1 MSEVD
6 IFKGNSLIGSDL
18 MKELLETNKKLMGN
32 GGGMPRISIRGGR
45 FRLIEGGEQVS
56 VSKSD
61 TMNIMVIEAG
71 NISRTYYEGSY
82 DADNP
87 SAPKCWSVDTRTP
100 APEVAAEDR
109 MASRCADCPMN
120 VKGSGQGNSRA
131 CRFSQR
137 LAVMLEGDTEK
148 VYQMSLPATSL
159 FGEGQGKNMP
169 LQSYVKFLHARS
181 APIQAVMTQMQ
192 FDEDSET
199 PKLFFSPAR
208 ALNEDEVQA
217 LIEKRGTQEVQD
229 AITLTVSQADGK
241 QAKRDGEVGDDE
253 VDINDPKPK
262 TKPKPKKEAK
272 KPELDEQP
280 EDEQEEVEEE
290 EIEEPKKRARKTK
303 AAEVEDEDEGDDK
316 LASVLSDWDD
326 D

>member
-1 MSEVD
+1 MSDVD
-6 IFKGNSLIGSDL
+6 IFKGGNSLISGDL
-18 MKELLETNKKLMGN
+18 MKELLETNKKLMGS
-32 GGGMPRISIRGGR
+32 GGGMPRVSIRGGR

-71 NISRTYYEGSY
+71 NISRTYYEGAY
-82 DADNP
+82 DPENP
-87 SAPKCWSVDTRTP
+87 TAPKCWSLDTRTP
-100 APEVAAEDR
+100 APEVDDENR
-109 MASRCADCPMN
+109 MSSRCADCPMN

-137 LAVMLEGDTEK
+137 LAVMLEGDMDK

-159 FGEGQGKNMP
+159 FGEAQGKNMP
-169 LQSYVKFLHARS
+169 LQAYVKFLHARN

-208 ALNEDEVQA
+208 ALNEDEVQT
-217 LIEKRGTQEVQD
+217 LIEKRGTDEVNS
-229 AITLTVSQADGK
+229 AITLTVSQVDDV
-241 QAKRDGEVGDDE
+241 QAKRDGDVGDDE
-253 VDINDPKPK
+253 VDIKDPKPK
-262 TKPKPKKEAK
+262 PKPKAK
-272 KPELDEQP
+272 GEEPE
-280 EDEQEEVEEE
+280 EDEAEEEV
-290 EIEEPKKRARKTK
+290 EEPKKRAKKTK

>member
-1 MSEVD
+1 MSDVD
-6 IFKGNSLIGSDL
+6 IFKGGNSLISGDL
-18 MKELLETNKKLMGN
+18 MKELLETNKKLMGS
-32 GGGMPRISIRGGR
+32 GGGMPRVSIRGGR

-82 DADNP
+82 DPENP
-87 SAPKCWSVDTRTP
+87 APPKCWSLDTRTP
-100 APEVAAEDR
+100 APEVADENR
-109 MASRCADCPMN
+109 MSSRCADCPMN

-137 LAVMLEGDTEK
+137 LAVMLEGDMDK

-159 FGEGQGKNMP
+159 FGEAQGKNMP
-169 LQSYVKFLHARS
+169 LQAYVKFLHARN

-217 LIEKRGTQEVQD
+217 LIEKRGTDEVNS
-229 AITLTVSQADGK
+229 AITLTVSQADDV
-241 QAKRDGEVGDDE
+241 QAKRDGDVGDDE
-253 VDINDPKPK
+253 VDIKDPEPKPKPKPKPK
-262 TKPKPKKEAK
+262 TKAK
-272 KPELDEQP
+272 VEEPE
-280 EDEQEEVEEE
+280 EDEEEV
-290 EIEEPKKRARKTK
+290 EEPKKRAKKTK

>member
-18 MKELLETNKKLMGN
+18 MAELLETNKRLMGS

-71 NISRTYYEGSY
+71 NISRTYYEGTY
-82 DADNP
+82 DSENP
-87 SAPKCWSVDTRTP
+87 TPPKCWSLDTQKP
-100 APEVAAEDR
+100 APEVLAKNR

-137 LAVMLEGDTEK
+137 LAVMLEGDTDK

-159 FGEGQGKNMP
+159 FGEAQGKNMP
-169 LQSYVKFLHARS
+169 LQAYVKFLHARS

-208 ALNEDEVQA
+208 ALEEEEVQA
-217 LIEKRGTQEVQD
+217 LIAKRGTDEVEQ
-229 AITLTVSQADGK
+229 AITLTVSQADGVQK
-241 QAKRDGEVGDDE
+241 ERDGEVGDDE
-253 VDINDPKPK
+253 VDIDDPKPAKKPAAKK
-262 TKPKPKKEAK
+262 TKPKV
-272 KPELDEQP
+272 
-280 EDEQEEVEEE
+280 EEPEEE
-290 EIEEPKKRARKTK
+290 EEQAVEEPKKRAKK
-303 AAEVEDEDEGDDK
+303 AAPVEVEEEDEGDDK
-316 LASVLSDWDD
+316 LASVLSEWDD
-326 D
+326 

>member
-1 MSEVD
+1 MSDVD
-6 IFKGNSLIGSDL
+6 IFKGNSLISGDL
-18 MKELLETNKKLMGN
+18 MKELLETNKKLMGS

-71 NISRTYYEGSY
+71 TISRTYYEGTY
-82 DADNP
+82 DPENP
-87 SAPKCWSVDTRTP
+87 SAPKCWSNDSKAP
-100 APEVAAEDR
+100 SPEVPDEQR
-109 MASRCADCPMN
+109 MAARCGDCPMN

-159 FGEGQGKNMP
+159 FGEANGKNMP
-169 LQSYVKFLHARS
+169 LQAYVKFLHARN
-181 APIQAVMTQMQ
+181 APIQAVVTQMQ

-208 ALNEDEVQA
+208 ALNEEEVKA
-217 LIEKRGTQEVQD
+217 LLEKRGTDEVEQ

-241 QAKRDGEVGDDE
+241 QAERDGDVGDDE
-253 VDINDPKPK
+253 VDIDDPKGDKKKPK
-262 TKPKPKKEAK
+262 PEPKPKPKPKP
-272 KPELDEQP
+272 KPEP
-280 EDEQEEVEEE
+280 EEE
-290 EIEEPKKRARKTK
+290 EEDEEVEEPKKRSKK
-303 AAEVEDEDEGDDK
+303 AKAEEVEDDDEGDDK
-316 LASVLSDWDD
+316 LASLLNEWDD
-326 D
+326 